1 MRAEPRH
8 AAAALAAAAL
18 LSLGA
23 AAEDEISPSA
33 ELRGHGAEVMAASF
47 LPGGRRIISGGDD
60 KTLRIW
66 DAATGRQES
75 VWTQT
80 GALSAVAVSS
90 DGALVASGG
99 DEGKVKLWDA
109 RTGRLVFVWNHGKSV
124 GALAFLPGQRRVLSA
139 GDDTLIRV
147 WDAET
152 GLELAP
158 WRGHEG
164 GVRAL
169 AASADGR
176 RVVSGGKDGL
186 VRLWDAA
193 TGRALAAFPGHKGA
207 VFSVAI
213 SSTGLRAMSGGADG
227 TVRFWDV
234 AAATSAVWKGAGSM
248 VPAVALSPDGRAA
261 LWGDDAGD
269 LHYGDAA
276 TGRALASWPGLGST
290 VISIGFS
297 PGGNAAVSAGWDGAA
312 RVWDIPLRPRKSSA
326 KTGAKLDALAKEALR
341 RLEIHAIPV
350 GEPKD
355 LNPATI
361 ELGRRLFFDP
371 RLSKDGT
378 ISCSSCHKPD
388 KAFADGLPVA
398 VGIRGLKGPR
408 NSPSLLS
415 VANNH
420 YTQFMWDG
428 RLDSV
433 DAAAL
438 GAIQNPIE
446 MDMDLK
452 SVAAAVG
459 VPPAQA
465 AGALAVFIRS
475 LARPDDSP
483 FDRFRLGKAGL
494 APPALRGFVL
504 FAGKAR
510 CLHCHATANF
520 TDSDF
525 HRIGLKSQGPED
537 AGRFPFDSRTENHGA
552 FRTPTLRN
560 VALTAPY
567 MHDGRFAT
575 LREVVDFY
583 DRGGD
588 IPADDMAPL
597 HLTDAEK
604 TDLLAFLDSLTSP
617 EPRTNQRASR

>member
-1 MRAEPRH
+1 VRPEIRRAAS
-8 AAAALAAAAL
+8 AAAAAAL
-18 LSLGA
+18 LALGA
-23 AAEDEISPSA
+23 AAEDEIVPAA
-33 ELRGHGAEVMAASF
+33 ELRGHAAEAMAASF
-47 LPGGRRIISGGDD
+47 LPDGRRIVSGSDD
-60 KTLRIW
+60 KTIRIW
-66 DAATGRQES
+66 DAASGRQES
-75 VWTQT
+75 AWPDT

-109 RTGRLVFVWNHGKSV
+109 RTGKLLFVWKHGKSV
-124 GALAFLPGQRRVLSA
+124 GALAFLPDRRLVLSA

-147 WDAET
+147 WDAVS
-152 GLELAP
+152 GAELAP

-176 RVVSGGKDGL
+176 KIVSGGKDGA
-186 VRLWDAA
+186 VRVWDAA
-193 TGRALAAFPGHKGA
+193 TGRPLVSLPGHRGA

-213 SSTGLRAMSGGADG
+213 SSTGARALSGGADG

-234 AAATSAVWKGAGSM
+234 AAATAAVWRGAGAM
-248 VPAVALSPDGRAA
+248 VPAVALSPDGRTA

-276 TGRALASWPGLGST
+276 AGRALESWPGLGST
-290 VISIGFS
+290 VISVGFS
-297 PGGNAAVSAGWDGAA
+297 PDGRTAVSAGWDGVP
-312 RVWDIPLRPRKSSA
+312 RTWEIPPRRR
-326 KTGAKLDALAKEALR
+326 KTTVRGEAKLDALAKEALR
-341 RLEIHAIPV
+341 RLEIHEIPV
-350 GEPKD
+350 GEPKA
-355 LNPATI
+355 LNPATV
-361 ELGRRLFFDP
+361 ELGRKLFFDP

-428 RLDSV
+428 RLDSI

-452 SVAAAVG
+452 GVAAAVG

-483 FDRFRLGKAGL
+483 FDRFRLGKAPL
-494 APPALRGFVL
+494 SPAALRGFVV

-525 HRIGLKSQGPED
+525 HRIGLKSLGPD
-537 AGRFPFDSRTENHGA
+537 DPGRLPFDSRAENRGA

-567 MHDGRFAT
+567 MHDGRFST

-588 IPADDMAPL
+588 VPADDMAAL
-597 HLTDAEK
+597 HLTEAEK

-617 EPRTNQRASR
+617 EPGTNQRASR